1 MSWDPTQSPR
11 RKKPFRKR
19 RWQKKQWNCTALF
32 GGSGG
37 AGGGSTSAAL
47 LARRRKKYRPPRP
60 IPQGRSIPAGLL
72 LVPVVPGWVES
83 ARGTTFMECSRAT
96 TWTAPTMSILVKRA
110 AESRVY
116 SMDFSQLPEIAG
128 GGALAAVTSVTA
140 SPAGLTVGTGT
151 ISGNTVQVTL
161 SGGTD
166 GILYQVS
173 FTATTNRN
181 PPATLVGI
189 GYLLVDDQ

>member
-1 MSWDPTQSPR
+1 MTWDPTQSLR
-11 RKKPFRKR
+11 RKKPLRRR
-19 RWQKKQWNCTALF
+19 RWQKKQRNYAALL

-37 AGGGSTSAAL
+37 GGGSTSAAL
-47 LARRRKKYRPPRP
+47 LARRRKKYRRPRV
-60 IPQGRSIPAGLL
+60 IHRGRSIPAGLL

-83 ARGTTFMECSRAT
+83 ARGVIFTESSRAR

-116 SMDFSQLPEIAG
+116 SMDFSQLPEIV
-128 GGALAAVTSVTA
+128 GGAALAGVTAVTA

-151 ISGNTVQVTL
+151 IAGNTVQVTL

-166 GILYQVS
+166 GVLYQIS
-173 FTATTNRN
+173 FTATTNAS